1 MRTQHRADIAHALR
15 ELLARDPE
23 KLRALVQEA
32 YREALTRVL
41 ELLRKNGLRKARM
54 KLSES
59 S

>member
-1 MRTQHRADIAHALR
+1 MRAQHRADMAHALR

-41 ELLRKNGLRKARM
+41 ELLRKTGFSQARM
-54 KLSES
+54 KLSEAS
-59 S
+59 